1 LATPKA
7 SAASVVTPI
16 VRARTTVLIK
26 PRILEAMV
34 PLAMMIEDLATPIKI
49 P

>member
-16 VRARTTVLIK
+16 VKAKTTVLK
-26 PRILEAMV
+26 NPRILEVIV
-34 PLAMMIEDLATPIKI
+34 PPAITSDDLATLII
-49 P
+49 FS